1 MHSCQAGWPV
11 VGGVW
16 ECWRHCWGTFQRCC
30 TELEVGDRIIVA
42 GTFSNPD
49 IKTGTLRYLGSTD
62 FAEGTW
68 AGVELDAA
76 TGRNNGSVN
85 GKRYFNCPWND
96 NYGMIIICSVSCGRK
111 ITKESY
117 RHVCK

>member
-1 MHSCQAGWPV
+1 M
-11 VGGVW
+11 
-16 ECWRHCWGTFQRCC
+16 
-30 TELEVGDRIIVA
+30 A

-49 IKTGTLRYLGSTD
+49 IKTGTLRYCGSTD

-85 GKRYFNCPWND
+85 GKRYLNCPWND
-96 NYGMIIICSVSCGRK
+96 NYGLFIRSHVVKKSPKKSIAMFENEKTNSCK
-111 ITKESY
+111 
-117 RHVCK
+117 